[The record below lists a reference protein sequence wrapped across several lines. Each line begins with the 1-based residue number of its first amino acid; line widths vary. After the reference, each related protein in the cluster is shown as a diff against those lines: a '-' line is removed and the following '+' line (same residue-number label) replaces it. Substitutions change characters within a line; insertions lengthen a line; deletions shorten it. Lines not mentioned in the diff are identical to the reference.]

1 MTVSHLGV
9 KQRFHLHVYRLDIF
23 DERERLVK
31 IVNLPPI
38 EPIGDADLQL
48 LCVLQDVDLRDG
60 DFLHTVE
67 ASRVLQGHKV
77 EPPHPPR
84 STRGGSVLAPDLS
97 NLLAE
102 APPDLGGEGA
112 RPDPGR
118 VTLQDSQDIGVC
130 RDAEACGR
138 VICDRGSAGYVRV
151 GTVEDVEKCPLRA
164 FEDHRLLVLVEFGDP
179 RSDVTQLLLQ
189 DFPRKG
195 QPVVEARRRFF
206 QKAMKGPGR
215 IEVEVVRKDVDCPGS
230 EAERSHS
237 VCGPDSSPC
246 RAEGACTPHLLDHH
260 IHDLLEGGHEW
271 APSVHTEVCV
281 SSSPLQKGE
290 LLREDYRVDGNSR
303 TYQQLLSLRSSR
315 GQEVK
320 DVPLS
325 ADDYCVT
332 RVAPSVEAGDR
343 LEVVRD
349 VVDYLALSLVSPLE
363 ADYRGVFLLLRPRQ
377 LSQCRA
383 GGSP

>member
-31 IVNLPPI
+31 IVNLPPV

-84 STRGGSVLAPDLS
+84 SPRGGSVLAPGLA

-164 FEDHRLLVLVEFGDP
+164 FEDHRLPPFVEFGDP
-179 RSDVTQLLLQ
+179 RSDVTQLLFQ
-189 DFPRKG
+189 DFPRES
-195 QPVVEARRRFF
+195 QPVAEARRWFF
-206 QKAMKGPGR
+206 QKTMKCPGR
-215 IEVEVVRKDVDCPGS
+215 IEVEVVGEDVDCPGG

-237 VCGPDSSPC
+237 VCWPDSPSS
-246 RAEGACTPHLLDHH
+246 RAEWARTPHLLDGH
-260 IHDLLEGGHEW
+260 IHDLLEGGHEC
-271 APSVHTEVCV
+271 APPVHTEVWM
-281 SSSPLQKGE
+281 SSSPLQE
-290 LLREDYRVDGNSR
+290 RYLLR
-303 TYQQLLSLRSSR
+303 
-315 GQEVK
+315 
-320 DVPLS
+320 
-325 ADDYCVT
+325 
-332 RVAPSVEAGDR
+332 
-343 LEVVRD
+343 
-349 VVDYLALSLVSPLE
+349 
-363 ADYRGVFLLLRPRQ
+363 
-377 LSQCRA
+377 
-383 GGSP
+383 